1 MTSKMLFVSSDAENA
16 GCLLK
21 ILNRASIDL
30 DYATDLLE
38 AQRLFRRNRYVAVVT
53 AAELPDGT
61 WEDALKLAQE
71 LPSSPPV
78 IVTSPFGDA
87 ELWAET
93 LGRGVYDLLAQPFDA
108 AEVVRILKSTL
119 KAAAA
124 CAASR

>member
-1 MTSKMLFVSSDAENA
+1 MTSKMLFVSSNAEDA

-21 ILNRASIDL
+21 ILHRASIDL

-38 AQRLFRRNRYVAVVT
+38 ARHLTRRNQYDAVIT

-61 WEDALKLAQE
+61 WEDALTLAQE
-71 LPSSPPV
+71 LPSAPPV

-87 ELWAET
+87 ELWAGT
-93 LGRGVYDLLAQPFDA
+93 LERGAYDFLAQPFDT
-108 AEVVRILKSTL
+108 AEIVRILKSTM